1 MMAALLQLP
10 SYDNR
15 GLNIAAAPVTGQHKF
30 QGGWSVHLLFGLSVV
45 APKHFGAAIIA
56 RFLTLG

>member
-1 MMAALLQLP
+1 MTAPLQLS
-10 SYDNR
+10 SYDNCR
-15 GLNIAAAPVTGQHKF
+15 LDIAAPPVTGQHEI

-56 RFLTLG
+56 PFLTLG